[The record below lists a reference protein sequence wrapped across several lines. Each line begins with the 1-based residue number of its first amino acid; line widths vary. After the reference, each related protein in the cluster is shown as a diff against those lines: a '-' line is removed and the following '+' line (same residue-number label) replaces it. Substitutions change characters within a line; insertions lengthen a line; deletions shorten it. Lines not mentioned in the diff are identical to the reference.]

1 MAEVAC
7 FYETESYWSAD
18 WISVPHKSLAPGS
31 PSVGRRRALYATSP
45 CARCTPSYSSLT
57 RGYLPRQASARALWS
72 NTHTCASVRQ
82 HWEVVQAYTN
92 THTLTCPNTSS
103 LTVKVRSSM
112 SSMSLSFIHWRLWW
126 NSSSRY
132 SRSLRSHG
140 LHTRINKYMWT
151 WSNGCDRSNQTECV
165 SLVQAPRISQRN
177 VKVC

>member
-18 WISVPHKSLAPGS
+18 WIQYLIKASHQALRLLDDA
-31 PSVGRRRALYATSP
+31 ALYTPLHHALDVLLLILLWHGDICT
-45 CARCTPSYSSLT
+45 ARLQ
-57 RGYLPRQASARALWS
+57 LALCDL
-72 NTHTCASVRQ
+72 THTHVLLWDNAERLCRLTQ
-82 HWEVVQAYTN
+82 TH

-151 WSNGCDRSNQTECV
+151 WSNDVIEVIKQ
-165 SLVQAPRISQRN
+165 N
-177 VKVC
+177 VWV